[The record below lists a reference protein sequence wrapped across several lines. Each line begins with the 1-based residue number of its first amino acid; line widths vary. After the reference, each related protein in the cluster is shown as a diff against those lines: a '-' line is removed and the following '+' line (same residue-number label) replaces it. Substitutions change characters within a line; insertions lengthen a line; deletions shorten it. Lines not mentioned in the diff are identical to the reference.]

1 MTVRLQQREVVGR
14 IVKVNI
20 PKFGYRWQGS
30 LEVDLES
37 VGVVNLVMMG
47 NIAQWLVPGE
57 KVKIVLKS
65 EPKRI
70 GDLLVLDYG
79 DYELYRYYGRSVI
92 KVWPVFQRVFELPRL
107 DPVTGRE
114 LYRYRILAREALTEE
129 DYVAIVE
136 LEQYHYASE
145 EEIVAVW
152 RCPKCGRFYEGNV
165 TPRCTQCNVDCKL
178 VEIRGSLPSSRF
190 LVLELLD
197 REPYEPRI
205 VGYVRI
211 DTPIPLMSRRIV
223 KEDGTVTVE
232 RYIREKIF
240 GKRWFHPTFWPLAYT
255 KRKELFTKY
264 RELASIYG
272 RRVAKAMVGD
282 MLREMLHRCNTA
294 VARIARVVIHPDY
307 RGDGLGVL
315 AVKAAIEW
323 VKERR
328 VPEMKKRKHLIEVIA
343 QMARYNPFFEK
354 AGFIYVWDTAS
365 GRPVLYYP
373 LTDTAKKKLED
384 FLRND
389 PYARQHG
396 GKLWKPRYS
405 AGEPLSGKIVFRD
418 VTKTYKSTLDLSR
431 LEPDLQ
437 DALRAFGVDRRVI
450 ERYVLRNVNLEISP
464 GEVVVVVGISGAGK
478 TTFLRLI
485 TGAALKLE
493 DERYR
498 PTTGTVEVPSNTKIA
513 TLIPGEIEPIFGDES
528 LLEHMAKKLGDVHTA
543 IEVLNICGLSDAVL
557 YRARFDELSTGQK
570 ERAKIAS
577 LLAERPNLLVIDEFT
592 AHLDT
597 LTAMRVARKLNEVV
611 RKHKITLIVATNRK
625 EVIDALSPD
634 KIIYIGYG
642 TARVTTRE
650 EYLKLAQQHSTIETQ
665 R

>member
-1 MTVRLQQREVVGR
+1 MTTMMSVTTQKECYGKIVR
-14 IVKVNI
+14 VNI

-30 LEVDLES
+30 LEIEVEGIGL
-37 VGVVNLVMMG
+37 VNFLMMG
-47 NIAQWLVPGE
+47 NIAQWLTPGE
-57 KVKIVLKS
+57 KVKLILKS
-65 EPKRI
+65 EPKKV
-70 GDLLVLDYG
+70 GDLLVLDYN
-79 DYELYRYYGRSVI
+79 DYELYRYYGKSLI
-92 KVWPVFQRVFELPRL
+92 KVWPVFQKVFELPRY
-107 DPVTGRE
+107 DPVTGKE
-114 LYRYRILAREALTEE
+114 LYKYKILAREALTEE

-152 RCPKCGRFYEGNV
+152 RCPNCGKFYESNIM
-165 TPRCTQCNVDCKL
+165 PRCENCKIDCKL

-190 LVLELLD
+190 LVLELID

-223 KEDGTVTVE
+223 KEDGSIVIE
-232 RYIREKIF
+232 KFIREKVF
-240 GKRWFHPTFWPLAYT
+240 GKSWFHPTFWPLAYT
-255 KRKELFTKY
+255 KRKELFSKY
-264 RELASIYG
+264 KELASLYG
-272 RRVAKAMVGD
+272 RRLAKAMVGD
-282 MLREMLHRCNTA
+282 WLRQMLHRCNTA

-328 VPEMKKRKHLIEVIA
+328 VPEMKKQKHLIEVIA

-354 AGFIYVWDTAS
+354 AGFIYLWDTAS

-373 LTDTAKKKLED
+373 LTETARKKIEN
-384 FLRND
+384 FLKND

-396 GKLWKPRYS
+396 GKLYRPRYTT
-405 AGEPLSGKIVFRD
+405 AEPLSGPIVFQD
-418 VTKTYKSTLDLSR
+418 VVKAYRSTLDLSA
-431 LEPDLQ
+431 LSKDLQ
-437 DALRAFGVDRRVI
+437 DVLRAFGVDRRVI
-450 ERYVLRNVNLEISP
+450 ERAVLRNVNLTINP
-464 GEVVVVVGISGAGK
+464 GEVVVVVGASGAGK
-478 TTFLRLI
+478 TTFLKLI
-485 TGAALKLE
+485 VGAVLKLQ
-493 DERYR
+493 DENYR
-498 PTTGTVEVPSNTKIA
+498 PNSGTIQVPDNVRLA
-513 TLIPGEIEPIFGDES
+513 ALIPGEIEPTFGDES
-528 LLEHMAKKLGDVHTA
+528 LLEHMTKKLGDVNAA

-557 YRARFDELSTGQK
+557 YRARFSELSTGQK

-597 LTAMRVARKLNEVV
+597 LTAMRVARKLNEVA
-611 RKHKITLIVATNRK
+611 RKHKITLVVATHRK

-634 KIIYIGYG
+634 KILYVGYG
-642 TARVTTRE
+642 TIKVIER
-650 EYLKLAQQHSTIETQ
+650 KQQEKEK
-665 R
+665 